1 MVRCAEPS
9 CGVGRTG
16 CAMPLLSRLWTKLQ
30 WLASGSQADRNG
42 YNLAQAAERG
52 KSQCPSAYHRAG
64 FEKDYNSA
72 SALLEQRMDAKF
84 PGSFHDKL
92 GSGPNNAY
100 AHGEKRSDTV
110 DDASVAIAQALRNGA
125 TVEEAAEAGAAKIGV

>member
-1 MVRCAEPS
+1 MSILAHL
-9 CGVGRTG
+9 RT
-16 CAMPLLSRLWTKLQ
+16 RLQ
-30 WLASGSQADRNG
+30 WLLSGSQADRDSNE
-42 YNLAQAAERG
+42 LAQAREGG
-52 KSQCPSAYHRAG
+52 KSRGQGAYRHAS

-84 PGSFHDKL
+84 PDSFHDKL

-110 DDASVAIAQALRNGA
+110 DDASVAIAQALQSGA
-125 TVEEAAEAGAAKIGV
+125 SVEEAAEAGAAKIGI